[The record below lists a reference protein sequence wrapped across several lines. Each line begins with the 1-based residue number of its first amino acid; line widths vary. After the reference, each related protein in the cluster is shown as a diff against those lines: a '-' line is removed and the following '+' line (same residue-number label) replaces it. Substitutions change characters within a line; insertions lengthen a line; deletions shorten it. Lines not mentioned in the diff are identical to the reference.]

1 MLQHRSSFVGQG
13 RVGVCEQPKQ
23 NMKGVSVSPH
33 CQCECGSLVVNSKRH
48 GDRSLLDK
56 FASAKKRAEKGRTTR
71 RQRTLSLVQK
81 TRSYHQQTVGS
92 GHGGGPGAGVDTHAA
107 DAAPAAD
114 EGTPPQQHVSR
125 RVTRSVFHKD
135 VKSSFRREVG
145 GRLASKQ
152 QATEQARR
160 SDAAEYSSTVV
171 AIRMVEKKTRAMKL
185 HAVANR

>member
-1 MLQHRSSFVGQG
+1 
-13 RVGVCEQPKQ
+13 
-23 NMKGVSVSPH
+23 
-33 CQCECGSLVVNSKRH
+33 
-48 GDRSLLDK
+48 
-56 FASAKKRAEKGRTTR
+56 
-71 RQRTLSLVQK
+71 
-81 TRSYHQQTVGS
+81 
-92 GHGGGPGAGVDTHAA
+92 
-107 DAAPAAD
+107 
-114 EGTPPQQHVSR
+114 
-125 RVTRSVFHKD
+125 VTRSVFHKD